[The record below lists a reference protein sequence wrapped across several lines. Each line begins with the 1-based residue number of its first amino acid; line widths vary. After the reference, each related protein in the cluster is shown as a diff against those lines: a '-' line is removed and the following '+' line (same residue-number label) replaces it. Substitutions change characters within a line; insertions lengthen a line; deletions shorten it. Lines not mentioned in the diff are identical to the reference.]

1 MDRRSLLTGR
11 RPAPAVRP
19 VAADIAADV
28 AARAA
33 PLEVP
38 YAGGLSPF
46 VPSASEPWGARRAQH
61 LLRRATLSAAPAD
74 VAAAAS
80 RTPAQAV
87 DALVDAALA
96 AGLPPTPDYATL
108 FPPVNPTPDETTAY
122 NRANSAGYTSEVQAV
137 MRELLGRREAGSPLR
152 ERMAL
157 IWHTVI
163 PTSRST
169 YNQSSR
175 LAEYWT
181 VLRRNA
187 LGSFETL
194 IREVGTTQA
203 MLVYLNGKDNR
214 VGRPNENYGRE
225 VLELFT
231 LGVTGPDGSPNYTQA
246 DITDLS
252 RALTGWTA
260 PNQQVAAVFDARR
273 FDAGQKTLFGRT
285 GAFGYAEAH
294 DVLFAERRSQV
305 AFHAAETLYKA
316 FVAAT
321 PNARVVAEMA
331 AVLAADGFQIAAA
344 VRTLLK
350 SAHFLSAGALGAR
363 VKDPLALTLG
373 LVGELGWTNPEA
385 LFTRVRTLCRDIG
398 FDLFYPPDVS
408 GWDEGRTWLDTG
420 SVPLRGIATD
430 QLIAQRA
437 EARAFAATF
446 ASAQDPY
453 RFVADVAERLVAVP
467 LSPATLAEA
476 VTILLAGI
484 PDYEWSP
491 TVASAEG
498 RIRGLLQYLAR
509 LPEYHLA

>member
-1 MDRRSLLTGR
+1 MDRRSILLGR
-11 RPAPAVRP
+11 RPTPAAHSVAPAAA
-19 VAADIAADV
+19 VAAH
-28 AARAA
+28 AA

-38 YAGGLSPF
+38 YAGGLAPF
-46 VPSASEPWGARRAQH
+46 APSASEPWDARRARH
-61 LLRRATLSAAPAD
+61 LLRRATLSAPSAA
-74 VAAAAS
+74 VAAALT
-80 RTPAQAV
+80 RTPAQTV

-108 FPPVNPTPDETTAY
+108 FPPVNPTAEQTTAY
-122 NRANSAGYTSEVQAV
+122 NRANSAAYLAEVQSV
-137 MRELLGRREAGSPLR
+137 MRELLGLRAAGTPLT

-157 IWHTVI
+157 LWHTVI
-163 PTSRST
+163 PTSRSS
-169 YNQSSR
+169 YNQASR
-175 LAEYWT
+175 LVEYWT

-203 MLVYLNGKDNR
+203 MLNYLNGKDNR

-252 RALTGWTA
+252 RALTGWQT
-260 PNQQVAAVFDARR
+260 PNQQVEAVFNPARY
-273 FDAGQKTLFGRT
+273 DAGQKTIFGRT

-294 DVLFAERRSQV
+294 DVLFAERQTQI
-305 AFHAAETLYKA
+305 AHHAAQAVYQA

-321 PNARVVAEMA
+321 PNTQVVAEMA
-331 AVLAADGFQIAAA
+331 GVLTANGFQIGAA
-344 VRTLLK
+344 VRALLK
-350 SAHFLSAGALGAR
+350 SAHFFSAGALGAR
-363 VKDPLALTLG
+363 IKDPLALTLG

-385 LFTRVRTLCRDIG
+385 LSTRIRNLCRDIG

-430 QLIAQRA
+430 QLIAQRT
-437 EARAFAATF
+437 EARAYAATF

-498 RIRGLLQYLAR
+498 RIRGLLQFLAR